1 MGHNGNEKK
10 IESNGFEG
18 NANRM
23 DLLNENSFHLH
34 VKLSK
39 VFLSHELYL
48 FLTSVVHIGISFEA
62 SRLNIQMK
70 LKIKSIIP
78 EGITKL

>member
-39 VFLSHELYL
+39 VFLSHEL
-48 FLTSVVHIGISFEA
+48 
-62 SRLNIQMK
+62 
-70 LKIKSIIP
+70 
-78 EGITKL
+78 

>member
-23 DLLNENSFHLH
+23 DLLNENPFHLH

-48 FLTSVVHIGISFEA
+48 FLTSVYTLAFHS
-62 SRLNIQMK
+62 K
-70 LKIKSIIP
+70 HHD
-78 EGITKL
+78 